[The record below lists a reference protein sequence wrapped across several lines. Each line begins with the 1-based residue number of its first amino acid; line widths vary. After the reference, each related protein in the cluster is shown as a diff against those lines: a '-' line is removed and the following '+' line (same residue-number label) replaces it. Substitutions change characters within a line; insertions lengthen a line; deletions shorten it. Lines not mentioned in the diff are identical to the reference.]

1 MIHIENLSFKYKNGR
16 KPALDNICLTIG
28 EGDFLGI
35 IGGSGAG
42 KTTLSYAINGVI
54 PHHFPGDFYGSVKV
68 DNIDTFDTT
77 PGRLSL
83 KIGSVLQ
90 DIDSQMVSS
99 VVEDEILYGLENFS
113 VPGDEIEER
122 LLSALEAVGILPL
135 RYRTIDSL
143 SGGQK
148 QKVAIAAIIALRP
161 KVLILDEPTSELD
174 PKSSEQIFELL
185 KGLNEKYGITIV
197 VIEQKIMLLSE
208 YVKKLAVMDKGR
220 IILSGNA
227 RDVLGHSSELEEIG
241 IHCPRVVS
249 LSNSLRD
256 SDADVGGVWIN
267 LDEAEAGIRRLIY
280 D

>member
-1 MIHIENLSFKYKNGR
+1 MDYWRERCGKNNLV
-16 KPALDNICLTIG
+16 LCDQW
-28 EGDFLGI
+28 GD
-35 IGGSGAG
+35 
-42 KTTLSYAINGVI
+42 
-54 PHHFPGDFYGSVKV
+54 PHHFPDFYGSVKV
-68 DNIDTFDTT
+68 DNTDTFDTT
-77 PGRLSL
+77 PGSLSL
-83 KIGSVLQ
+83 KIGSLQ

-174 PKSSEQIFELL
+174 PKSSEQIFDLL
-185 KGLNEKYGITIV
+185 KELNEKYGITIV

-208 YVKKLAVMDKGR
+208 YVKKLAVMIR
-220 IILSGNA
+220 
-227 RDVLGHSSELEEIG
+227 
-241 IHCPRVVS
+241 
-249 LSNSLRD
+249 
-256 SDADVGGVWIN
+256 
-267 LDEAEAGIRRLIY
+267 AE
-280 D
+280 

>member
-16 KPALDNICLTIG
+16 KPALDNISLTIH

-68 DNIDTFDTT
+68 ENTDTFDTT
-77 PGRLSL
+77 PGSLSL

-90 DIDSQMVSS
+90 DIDSQMVSF

-113 VPGDEIEER
+113 IPGDEIEER

-185 KGLNEKYGITIV
+185 KRLNEKYGITIV

-208 YVKKLAVMDKGR
+208 YVKKLAVMNKGR
-220 IILSGNA
+220 IIFSGNV

-256 SDADVGGVWIN
+256 RGADVGGVWIN
-267 LDEAEAGIRRLIY
+267 LDEAEAGIRRMIC

>member
-256 SDADVGGVWIN
+256 SGADVGGVWIN

>member
-1 MIHIENLSFKYKNGR
+1 
-16 KPALDNICLTIG
+16 
-28 EGDFLGI
+28 
-35 IGGSGAG
+35 
-42 KTTLSYAINGVI
+42 
-54 PHHFPGDFYGSVKV
+54 
-68 DNIDTFDTT
+68 
-77 PGRLSL
+77 
-83 KIGSVLQ
+83 
-90 DIDSQMVSS
+90 MVSF

-113 VPGDEIEER
+113 IPGDEIEER

-185 KGLNEKYGITIV
+185 KRLNEKYGITIV

-208 YVKKLAVMDKGR
+208 YVKKLAVMNKGR
-220 IILSGNA
+220 IIFSGNV

-256 SDADVGGVWIN
+256 RGADVDGVWIN
-267 LDEAEAGIRRLIY
+267 LDEAEAGIRRMIY